1 MPLSVLLAVL
11 FGALLHAAWNVLVKR
26 QPDKLLATAGIYL
39 GSGLIAALCLPW
51 LPLPAP
57 AAWPYLGASTVAEV
71 SYGVLLARA
80 YRAGDLSHAYPLMRG
95 APPLIVALGGYVL
108 ARESLSA
115 WACAGIA
122 LVSGGILS
130 LIVNHAGST
139 TASAN
144 AVGTTPHAPARAG
157 SAGLP
162 APSATPPQAPG
173 AVTRLAL
180 TNALVIACYT
190 LMDGLGV
197 RASGQPLSYILWLFL
212 LTSLAW
218 LFWSVL
224 FAPPPRRAALLRD
237 LPRGIAGG
245 AFSLGSYG
253 IALWAMTRAPIA
265 AVAAVRETSIV
276 FGVLLGRWVLKE
288 RITPARAVAA
298 LMVTLGVY
306 LIRGSRS

>member
-1 MPLSVLLAVL
+1 MPPSVLLAVL
-11 FGALLHAAWNVLVKR
+11 FGALLHASWNVLVKR

-108 ARESLSA
+108 ARESLSG

-122 LVSGGILS
+122 LVSVGILS
-130 LIVNHAGST
+130 LIANHT
-139 TASAN
+139 
-144 AVGTTPHAPARAG
+144 R
-157 SAGLP
+157 
-162 APSATPPQAPG
+162 APG
-173 AVTRLAL
+173 AATRLAL

-190 LMDGLGV
+190 LIDGLGV

-224 FAPPPRRAALLRD
+224 FAPPTRRAALLRD

-298 LMVTLGVY
+298 LMVTIGVY